1 MYAEKIKELRE
12 LLELWAECE
21 PSEMPRITQMIV
33 ERREDIESFPIIII
47 KLEREMKRFNTFRE
61 QQDEFDNILSLLKIC
76 QRMEIDYDEDIE
88 LKNSSIDDMIQKMFV
103 KCENKWREE
112 NDISYDDLS
121 LDEIFNLD
129 ETLKVLRNEI

>member
-1 MYAEKIKELRE
+1 MNIYALMCADENVSRAT
-12 LLELWAECE
+12 W
-21 PSEMPRITQMIV
+21 IV
-33 ERREDIESFPIIII
+33 ESFPIIII
-47 KLEREMKRFNTFRE
+47 KLEREIKRFNTFRGN
-61 QQDEFDNILSLLKIC
+61 QDEFDNILSLLKIC
-76 QRMEIDYDEDIE
+76 QRMEIDYDENIE
-88 LKNSSIDDMIQKMFV
+88 LKDSSIDDMIQKMFV